1 MKNSKDIGLL
11 IIRVVIGITMIAF
24 HGLGK
29 LMGGPDTWTK
39 IGGSLSNI
47 GINFTPMLFGLSASL
62 IETVG
67 SLLFIL
73 GLWTR
78 PVAALLAVTMLIA
91 AISHLSRGDG
101 FSGAS
106 HAIELLAVYIGFIL
120 IGPGK
125 YSIDK
130 K

>member
-11 IIRVVIGITMIAF
+11 IIRLVIGITMIAF

-39 IGGSLSNI
+39 IGGSLNNI

-78 PVAALLAVTMLIA
+78 PVAALLGMTMLIA
-91 AISHLSRGDG
+91 AINHLSRGDG

-120 IGPGK
+120 IGPGRF
-125 YSIDK
+125 SIDK

>member
-106 HAIELLAVYIGFIL
+106 HAIELLAIYIGFIL

>member
-11 IIRVVIGITMIAF
+11 IIRLVIGITMIAF

-39 IGGSLSNI
+39 IGGSLNNI

-78 PVAALLAVTMLIA
+78 PVAALLGMTMLIA

-120 IGPGK
+120 IGPGRF
-125 YSIDK
+125 SIDK